1 MTSNES
7 GLRTGS
13 PTRLAPITVL
23 AVGNTIMGDDGLGP
37 AVLAALSAARA
48 EDPRVLLVDGG
59 TLGMS
64 LLPVIQDARRLL
76 VLDAVDV
83 PGDPGDVVTLAG
95 DQLPRLLSSKLSPRR
110 WVCWTSSPAP
120 VLGSEPERVAGGR
133 RARLGRPAL
142 NSVLPWPLRSAGG
155 GHRFRR
161 TRCWSRSTTCAE
173 RAAGQ
178 PGSAPVSSGAEPGHG

>member
-7 GLRTGS
+7 GPRAGS

-23 AVGNTIMGDDGLGP
+23 AVGNTIMGDDGVGP

-83 PGDPGDVVTLAG
+83 PGDPGDVVLLAG
-95 DQLPRLLSSKLSPRR
+95 DQLPRLLSAKLSPHQVGLLDILTCARL
-110 WVCWTSSPAP
+110 
-120 VLGSEPERVAGGR
+120 LGSEPERVAVVGIVPGSVD
-133 RARLGRPAL
+133 LAL
-142 NSVLPWPLRSAGG
+142 DL
-155 GHRFRR
+155 
-161 TRCWSRSTTCAE
+161 
-173 RAAGQ
+173 
-178 PGSAPVSSGAEPGHG
+178 SAPVAAALQQAAATASAVIDGWLVEVDHLR